1 MTRAFSSEAGT
12 GSREENASRQGPGAP
27 FRFNRNG
34 KGSRGLWILAVLLS
48 HWRRHPMQLATLLIG
63 LIAATALWSGVQAL
77 NQQARNAY
85 DRAAATFGGSRTA
98 TLVGND
104 SATFPQKLFVDLRR
118 AGWPVSPML
127 EGRVQIDGRS
137 YRLLGVEPV
146 TLPAEVGNA
155 PAVGKA
161 SLQSFVTPP
170 GEMLVA
176 PETLR
181 DLDLTEGV
189 RPQANGMSLPP
200 LRVQP
205 ELAPGVLVVDIGIAQ
220 EILKMPDQVSR
231 LLVGKFTMPHA
242 ALQSVT
248 GDKLKL
254 VEPNAETDLE
264 RLTDSFHLN
273 LTAFGLLS
281 FFVGLFIVNSA
292 IGLAFEQR
300 LPMLRTLR
308 ACGVSARMLNTVL
321 VVELVSLALAAGLIG
336 LICGYFI
343 AAALL
348 PDVAASLRGLYGAQI
363 PGQLSLKPV
372 WWLAGIAISILG
384 ALAAA
389 AASLTK
395 AIRMPVL
402 ASAQPQAWRQA
413 QRRWLMLQ
421 SAAAIAVFAV
431 AGGLIWFGDS
441 LLAGF
446 AVLAALMLGAAL
458 ILPMILEIALS
469 LGERS
474 ARRPVGIWFWADSRQ
489 QLSGLSLALMALLLA
504 LAVNVGVGTMVE
516 SFSRTF
522 LVWLDGRLAADVY
535 INAASDTQAAKIKAW
550 LRDRPEVEAI
560 LPGGR
565 ADTQFGGAPIEVL
578 GLPDHATYRDNWPL
592 LESTANAWIRLRP
605 GDACLVS
612 EQLSRRMKLAIG
624 DRISVPAPGGDWPL
638 EIVGVYADYGN
649 PKGQI
654 ALNFAAL
661 TRHFPQIPMTR
672 IGLRVAPGKIAPLI
686 AALQQTFGLDDRNV
700 ADQATM
706 KAESKRIFNR
716 TFSVTAAL
724 NAFTLGVA
732 GVALLTSLLTLA
744 NSRLPQLAPLWAI
757 GLTRRRLAALELLK
771 TMAVALITA
780 LFALPLGLLV
790 AWCLLAIVNV
800 KAFGWRL
807 PFHVFPLQLIELLAV
822 ALAAALCAAALPVA
836 RLARMQPASL
846 IRIFVN
852 ER

>member
-1 MTRAFSSEAGT
+1 MRRA
-12 GSREENASRQGPGAP
+12 
-27 FRFNRNG
+27 
-34 KGSRGLWILAVLLS
+34 LWILAVLLS
-48 HWRRHPMQLATLLIG
+48 HWRRHPMQIATLLIG
-63 LIAATALWSGVQAL
+63 LISATALWSGVQAL
-77 NQQARNAY
+77 NQQARIAY

-98 TLVGND
+98 MLVAKD
-104 SATFPQKLFVDLRR
+104 SATFPQALFVDLRR

-137 YRLLGVEPV
+137 FRLLGVEPV
-146 TLPAEVGNA
+146 TLPSEVGNA
-155 PAVGKA
+155 PTVGRG
-161 SLQSFVTPP
+161 SLQAFVTPP

-176 PETLR
+176 GETLR
-181 DLDLTEGV
+181 DLGLKEGE
-189 RPQANGMSLPP
+189 RPQANGTSLPP
-200 LRVQP
+200 LRVQA
-205 ELAPGVLVVDIGIAQ
+205 ELAPGALIVDIGIAQ
-220 EILKMPDQVSR
+220 DILKMPGQVSR
-231 LLVGKFTMPHA
+231 LLVSKSTAPHS
-242 ALQSVT
+242 ALESVA
-248 GDKLKL
+248 GDKLRL
-254 VEPNAETDLE
+254 VEPSAESDLE

-321 VVELVSLALAAGLIG
+321 VIELVSLALVAGLIG
-336 LICGYFI
+336 LVCGYFI

-372 WWLAGIAISILG
+372 WWFAGIAISILG

-389 AASLTK
+389 AASLAK

-402 ASAQPQAWRQA
+402 ATAQPQAWQQA
-413 QRRWLMLQ
+413 QRRWLIIQ
-421 SAAAIAVFAV
+421 SAAALAVFTV
-431 AGGLIWFGDS
+431 AAGLIWFGDS
-441 LLAGF
+441 LIAGF

-458 ILPMILEIALS
+458 ILPMVLQIALAF
-469 LGERS
+469 GQRS
-474 ARRPVGIWFWADSRQ
+474 ARAPVGIWFWADSRQ

-516 SFSRTF
+516 SFNRTF

-535 INAASDTQAAKIKAW
+535 ISAASDQQAKEIKAW

-565 ADTQFGGAPIEVL
+565 ADTQLGGAPIEVL

-592 LESTANAWIRLRP
+592 LESAANAWVRLRP
-605 GDACLVS
+605 GDTGLVS

-624 DRISVPAPGGDWPL
+624 DHIEVPAPGGNWPL
-638 EIVGVYADYGN
+638 EIVGIYADYGN

-654 ALNFAAL
+654 AVNFAAL
-661 TRHFPQIPMTR
+661 TRRFPQTPMTR
-672 IGLRVAPGKIAPLI
+672 MGLSVAPDKIAPLI
-686 AALQQTFGLDDRNV
+686 TALQEKFGLDDRNI
-700 ADQATM
+700 ADQARM
-706 KAESKRIFNR
+706 KTESRRVFNR

-732 GVALLTSLLTLA
+732 GIALLTSLLTLA

-822 ALAAALCAAALPVA
+822 ALAAAFCAAALPVA

>member
-1 MTRAFSSEAGT
+1 MKRA
-12 GSREENASRQGPGAP
+12 
-27 FRFNRNG
+27 
-34 KGSRGLWILAVLLS
+34 LWVLAVLLS
-48 HWRRHPMQLATLLIG
+48 HWRRHPTQLATLLIG
-63 LIAATALWSGVQAL
+63 LISATALWSGVQAL
-77 NQQARNAY
+77 NQQARNSY
-85 DRAAATFGGSRTA
+85 DRAAATFGGARTA
-98 TLVGND
+98 MLVGRD
-104 SATFPQKLFVDLRR
+104 GATFPQQLFIDLRR
-118 AGWPVSPML
+118 AGWPVSPAL
-127 EGRVQIDGRS
+127 EGRIQIGGRS
-137 YRLLGVEPV
+137 FRLLGIEPV
-146 TLPAEVGNA
+146 TLPSEVGSA
-155 PAVGKA
+155 PRVGRTD
-161 SLQSFVTPP
+161 LQPFVTPP

-176 PETLR
+176 PETLA
-181 DLDLTEGV
+181 DLKLTEGAT
-189 RPQANGMSLPP
+189 PHANGGDALPP

-205 ELAPGVLVVDIGIAQ
+205 QLVPGVVVVDIGIAQ
-220 EILKMPDQVSR
+220 QILKMPGQLSR
-231 LLVGKFTMPHA
+231 LLVGKSGAKHA
-242 ALQSVT
+242 SLDSIT
-248 GDKLKL
+248 GDKLRL
-254 VEPNAETDLE
+254 IEPSAESDLE

-308 ACGVSARMLNTVL
+308 ACGVSARMLNSVM
-321 VVELVSLALAAGLIG
+321 VIELVSLALVAGLAG
-336 LICGYFI
+336 LVCGYFI

-363 PGQLSLKPV
+363 PGQLTLKIE
-372 WWLAGIAISILG
+372 WWFAGIAISILG

-389 AASLTK
+389 AVSLTK

-402 ASAQPQAWRQA
+402 TSAQPQAWQQA
-413 QRRWLMLQ
+413 QRRWLMFQ
-421 SAAAIAVFAV
+421 SAAALAVFAA
-431 AGGLIWFGDS
+431 AGGLLWFGDS
-441 LLAGF
+441 LIAGF

-458 ILPMILEIALS
+458 ILPMILELVLS
-469 LGERS
+469 IGQRNA
-474 ARRPVGIWFWADSRQ
+474 ARPLSIWFWADSRQ

-535 INAASDTQAAKIKAW
+535 VSAADDAQATEIKTW
-550 LRDRPEVEAI
+550 LRGRPEVEAV

-565 ADTQFGGAPIEVL
+565 AETQLAGAPIEVL
-578 GLPDHATYRDNWPL
+578 GLADHATFRDNWPL
-592 LESTANAWIRLRP
+592 LEQGTNAWTRVST
-605 GDACLVS
+605 GDACLAS
-612 EQLSRRMKLAIG
+612 EQLSRRMGLKVG
-624 DRISVPAPGGDWPL
+624 DRIAVATPGGNWPL
-638 EIVGVYADYGN
+638 EIVGIYADYGN

-654 ALNFAAL
+654 AVNFTAL
-661 TRHFPQIPMTR
+661 AGHFPQTPLTR
-672 IGLRVAPGKIAPLI
+672 IGLRVASPKIPALI
-686 AALQQTFGLDDRNV
+686 AALQEKFALDDRNV

-706 KAESKRIFNR
+706 KADSKRIFER

-732 GVALLTSLLTLA
+732 GIALLTSLLTLA

-757 GLTRRRLAALELLK
+757 GVTRQKLAMIELLK
-771 TMAVALITA
+771 TMSVALITA

-790 AWCLLAIVNV
+790 AWCLLAVVNV

-807 PFHVFPLQLIELLAV
+807 PFHLFPLQLVELLGV
-822 ALAAALCAAALPVA
+822 AMAAALCAALLPVL

-846 IRIFVN
+846 IRIFAN